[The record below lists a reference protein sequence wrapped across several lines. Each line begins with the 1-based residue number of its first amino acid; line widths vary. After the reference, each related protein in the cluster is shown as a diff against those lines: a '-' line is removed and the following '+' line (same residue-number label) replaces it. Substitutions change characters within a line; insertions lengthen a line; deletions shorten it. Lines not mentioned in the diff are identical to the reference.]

1 MASLYLESCSA
12 SAWAPSSS
20 AACLLLPFGEAL
32 RGFAGSVVDVMRS
45 VAWMVNYVFA
55 AVGIVFSVLGYA
67 ALIPNS
73 VIAFAALAVAFVL
86 CAHFSRNRLLFL
98 VGIVLLYLTYSV
110 VVVNYAFPLTT
121 TTYTTYRG
129 TVEAGTALSSLLL
142 FLSCVLFFSP
152 SKVDRFGKGS
162 ELLGN
167 PTWNSPFVVV
177 LCIVLAL
184 ILVFGFSRPDAVGG
198 DRGSP
203 SAMYEYSMIFFL
215 LGFYFSGDRRGLRL
229 TLCILLGLFA
239 LQNIIYGGRVTALQ
253 LLLIFFFACMSK
265 KVSFGQF
272 MALVVFGL
280 LLFTFLGSVR
290 TGLVSAGMDD
300 VGGALSESLSRG
312 FAWDTA
318 YSSWHTSITF
328 MLYGDLI
335 PPSEHLALFWQWVQ
349 SLLFGGSVPMSNLAM
364 ITQPYFWHQFGGV
377 LPVFF
382 QFYLGPLGVV
392 LIAVYV
398 SAIIRLVNSVC
409 AGLRE
414 DTGGV
419 LAPTLR
425 ICAVYVSVS
434 CFRWILYSPSQITRG
449 LLLCFLCSVA
459 LIWFDRQMMIRSS
472 RRRVVRG
479 MYGGKSPHV

>member
-1 MASLYLESCSA
+1 MASLCLESYSA

-20 AACLLLPFGEAL
+20 TAGLLPHFGDAL
-32 RGFAGSVVDVMRS
+32 CGFAGSVVDVMRS
-45 VAWMVNYVFA
+45 VAWMVKYAFA

-67 ALIPNS
+67 ALVPNS
-73 VIAFAALAVAFVL
+73 IIAFAALAVAFVL
-86 CAHFSRNRLLFL
+86 CAHFSRNRLLLL
-98 VGIVLLYLTYSV
+98 VAIVLLYLTYSV

-121 TTYTTYRG
+121 TIYTTYRG

-142 FLSCVLFFSP
+142 FLSCVLLFSP
-152 SKVDRFGKGS
+152 SKVEQFGKGS

-167 PTWNSPFVVV
+167 QTWNTPFVVV

-215 LGFYFSGDRRGLRL
+215 LGFYFAGDRRGLRL
-229 TLCILLGLFA
+229 TLCVLLGLFA

-253 LLLIFFFACMSK
+253 LILVFFFTCMSK

-272 MALVVFGL
+272 MTLVVSGL
-280 LLFTFLGSVR
+280 LLLTFLGSVR
-290 TGLVSAGMDD
+290 TGLASAGVDD
-300 VGGALSESLSRG
+300 AGTALSESLSRG

-328 MLYGDLI
+328 VLYGDLI
-335 PPSEHLALFWQWVQ
+335 SPSEHLVLFWQWVQ
-349 SLLFGGSVPMSNLAM
+349 TLLFGGSVPMSNLAT

-398 SAIIRLVNSVC
+398 SAIFRLVNSVC
-409 AGLRE
+409 AGFRE

-459 LIWFDRQMMIRSS
+459 FIWFDRQMIIRSS

-479 MYGGKSPHV
+479 MYGGKSPHA

>member
-1 MASLYLESCSA
+1 MASLCPESCPVSV
-12 SAWAPSSS
+12 WAPSLS
-20 AACLLLPFGEAL
+20 AAGLLLPIDEAL
-32 RGFAGSVVDVMRS
+32 CGFAGSVVDVMRS
-45 VAWMVNYVFA
+45 VAWMIKYAFS

-73 VIAFAALAVAFVL
+73 VIAFAALAVAFAL
-86 CAHFSRNRLLFL
+86 CAHFSRNRLLLL
-98 VGIVLLYLTYSV
+98 VAIVLLYLTYSV

-121 TTYTTYRG
+121 TIYTTYRG

-142 FLSCVLFFSP
+142 FLSCVLLFSS
-152 SKVDRFGKGS
+152 SKVEQFGKGS

-167 PTWNSPFVVV
+167 PAWNTPFVLV

-215 LGFYFSGDRRGLRL
+215 LGFYFAGDRRGSRL
-229 TLCILLGLFA
+229 TLCVLLGLFA

-253 LLLIFFFACMSK
+253 LLLIFFFACMSN

-272 MALVVFGL
+272 MALVVLGL

-290 TGLVSAGMDD
+290 TGLASAGIDD
-300 VGGALSESLSRG
+300 VGAALSESLSRG

-328 MLYGDLI
+328 VLYGDLI
-335 PPSEHLALFWQWVQ
+335 PSSEHLALFWQWVQ
-349 SLLFGGSVPMSNLAM
+349 TLLFGGSVPLSNLAR

-398 SAIIRLVNSVC
+398 STILRLINSVC
-409 AGLRE
+409 ASLRE

-425 ICAVYVSVS
+425 ICSVYVSVS

-449 LLLCFLCSVA
+449 LLLCFLCSVT
-459 LIWFDRQMMIRSS
+459 LIWFDRQMMILSS
-472 RRRVVRG
+472 RRRVDRG
-479 MYGGKSPHV
+479 MYGGKSLHV

>member
-1 MASLYLESCSA
+1 MVSLCLESCSA

-20 AACLLLPFGEAL
+20 AAGLLPPFGEAL
-32 RGFAGSVVDVMRS
+32 GGFAGSVVDVMRS
-45 VAWMVNYVFA
+45 VAWMVKYAFA
-55 AVGIVFSVLGYA
+55 AVGIVLSVLGYA
-67 ALIPNS
+67 ALIPNP

-86 CAHFSRNRLLFL
+86 CTHFSRNRLLL
-98 VGIVLLYLTYSV
+98 LIAIVLFYLTYSV

-121 TTYTTYRG
+121 TIYTTYRG
-129 TVEAGTALSSLLL
+129 TVQAGTALSSLLL
-142 FLSCVLFFSP
+142 FLSCVLLFSP
-152 SKVDRFGKGS
+152 SKVERFGKGC

-167 PTWNSPFVVV
+167 PTWNTLFVVV
-177 LCIVLAL
+177 LCIVLVL

-203 SAMYEYSMIFFL
+203 SAMYEYSIIFFL
-215 LGFYFSGDRRGLRL
+215 LGLYFAGDSRGPRL
-229 TLCILLGLFA
+229 ALCVLLVLFA

-253 LLLIFFFACMSK
+253 LLLVYFFACMSK
-265 KVSFGQF
+265 RVSSGQF
-272 MALVVFGL
+272 MALVVLGL

-290 TGLVSAGMDD
+290 TGLTSAGMDD
-300 VGGALSESLSRG
+300 VGAALNESLSRG

-328 MLYGDLI
+328 VLYGDLI

-349 SLLFGGSVPMSNLAM
+349 TLLFGGSVPMSNLAT

-398 SAIIRLVNSVC
+398 SVIFRLVNSVC
-409 AGLRE
+409 ASFRE
-414 DTGGV
+414 KAGEV

-434 CFRWILYSPSQITRG
+434 CFRWILYSPSQVIRG
-449 LLLCFLCSVA
+449 LSLCFLCSVA
-459 LIWFDRQMMIRSS
+459 LIWFDRQMMIRSP
-472 RRRVVRG
+472 RRRAVRG
-479 MYGGKSPHV
+479 MYGGKSLHV